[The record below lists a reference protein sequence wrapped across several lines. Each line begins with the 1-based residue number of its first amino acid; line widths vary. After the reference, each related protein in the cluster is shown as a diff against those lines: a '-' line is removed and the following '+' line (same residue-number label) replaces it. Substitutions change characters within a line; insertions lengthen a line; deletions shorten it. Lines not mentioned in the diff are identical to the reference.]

1 MSNEHTSQQIMFNF
15 KLKDG
20 LRFESFYSE
29 EESKNTETV
38 TILKESLNSDQFQQ
52 NIIWGESFSGKTHLL
67 QASCAKDASLN
78 KTVTYLPLRLFKDSG
93 IGVLSGLTLSHLIA
107 IDDIDLVIGDKEWET
122 ALFNL
127 INTARDN
134 QQHLL
139 LSSTQNPRML
149 DCSLPDLASR
159 LIWGGSYQLN
169 GLSDEETLKAIQAR
183 AEQRGFSLSDSVIG
197 YLHRRYP
204 RDIDSL
210 MGILD
215 KLDEESLLQKKVIT
229 VQFVKQV
236 LE

>member
-1 MSNEHTSQQIMFNF
+1 MSDDNTSQQIMFNF

-20 LRFESFYSE
+20 LRFESFYYE
-29 EESKNTETV
+29 QKSKNAETV
-38 TILKESLNSDQFQQ
+38 MILNEALASDQFQQ
-52 NIIWGESFSGKTHLL
+52 NIIWGEEFSGKTHLL
-67 QASCAKDASLN
+67 QASCAKDAGSN
-78 KTVTYLPLRLFKDSG
+78 KAVSYLPLKLFKDSG
-93 IGVLSGLTLSHLIA
+93 VGVLSGLTLSHLIA
-107 IDDIDLVIGDKEWET
+107 IDDVELVIGDKEWEI

-127 INTARDN
+127 INSARDN
-134 QQHLL
+134 NQRLL
-139 LSSTQNPRML
+139 MSTTQNPRML
-149 DCSLPDLASR
+149 NCVLPDLASR
-159 LIWGGSYQLN
+159 LIWGGSYQLV

-183 AEQRGFSLSDSVIG
+183 AEQRGFSLSDSVIN

-210 MGILD
+210 MSILD